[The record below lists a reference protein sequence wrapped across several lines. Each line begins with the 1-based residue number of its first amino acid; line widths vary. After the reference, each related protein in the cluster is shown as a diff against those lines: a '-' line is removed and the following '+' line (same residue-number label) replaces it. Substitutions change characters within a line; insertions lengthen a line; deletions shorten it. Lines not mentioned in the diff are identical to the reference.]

1 VPRKDLKPPPK
12 FLVRTPDSTSAELA
26 AEDAPPALPGTQP
39 DLKETQPDLKET
51 QPDLKETQPD
61 FSHLAAPIF
70 ASISEV
76 LPGLTESVLDEM
88 AAVNGPITPIR
99 LLLILS
105 RHAPAFCT
113 AIMGVIKENC

>member
-1 VPRKDLKPPPK
+1 MPRKDLKPPPK

-26 AEDAPPALPGTQP
+26 AEDAPPALPG
-39 DLKETQPDLKET
+39 T